1 MPRLA
6 SVSQCTGCTACISIC
21 PQNCIQMKE
30 DDAGFAFPE
39 IIDQSSCI
47 ACGLCERICPM
58 LTNKKCD
65 RDLSTVAYAAF
76 SKNNSLRFES
86 SSGGIF
92 SELASVV
99 LDLGG
104 IVYGASYDEKGVVR
118 HIGIESYE
126 KLEKLR
132 GAKYSQSILGNTF
145 RLLKNHLD
153 SGKAVLFSGTPCQVV
168 GLRAFLRKDY
178 DKLICLD
185 FVCHGIPS
193 PMVWKKYVGYR
204 AHTDNN
210 EIYPQRI
217 NMRNKESGWSRYSY
231 SVEFLYS
238 EKNRYL
244 CKNNNDLF
252 MNLFVNDYILRKSC
266 SACNFKGYSRISDI
280 TLGDFWGIWNIDPN
294 MDDNKGTSLVLIHS
308 SKGKE
313 LFGKILKDIK
323 IKKVTLEQASRENPS
338 LISSSKHKWNRD
350 QILNEIFQNGFQTVE
365 AILKTEKNGE
375 NKLQRLY
382 RNLLGKLSN

>member
-153 SGKAVLFSGTPCQVV
+153 SGKAVL
-168 GLRAFLRKDY
+168 
-178 DKLICLD
+178 I
-185 FVCHGIPS
+185 
-193 PMVWKKYVGYR
+193 
-204 AHTDNN
+204 
-210 EIYPQRI
+210 
-217 NMRNKESGWSRYSY
+217 
-231 SVEFLYS
+231 
-238 EKNRYL
+238 
-244 CKNNNDLF
+244 DL
-252 MNLFVNDYILRKSC
+252 
-266 SACNFKGYSRISDI
+266 
-280 TLGDFWGIWNIDPN
+280 
-294 MDDNKGTSLVLIHS
+294 
-308 SKGKE
+308 
-313 LFGKILKDIK
+313 
-323 IKKVTLEQASRENPS
+323 
-338 LISSSKHKWNRD
+338 
-350 QILNEIFQNGFQTVE
+350 
-365 AILKTEKNGE
+365 
-375 NKLQRLY
+375 
-382 RNLLGKLSN
+382 

>member
-1 MPRLA
+1 M
-6 SVSQCTGCTACISIC
+6 QCVTS
-21 PQNCIQMKE
+21 
-30 DDAGFAFPE
+30 
-39 IIDQSSCI
+39 
-47 ACGLCERICPM
+47 
-58 LTNKKCD
+58 D
-65 RDLSTVAYAAF
+65 RYLQVAYAAF

-244 CKNNNDLF
+244 CKN
-252 MNLFVNDYILRKSC
+252 K
-266 SACNFKGYSRISDI
+266 
-280 TLGDFWGIWNIDPN
+280 
-294 MDDNKGTSLVLIHS
+294 
-308 SKGKE
+308 
-313 LFGKILKDIK
+313 FG
-323 IKKVTLEQASRENPS
+323 
-338 LISSSKHKWNRD
+338 
-350 QILNEIFQNGFQTVE
+350 FQNRW
-365 AILKTEKNGE
+365 K
-375 NKLQRLY
+375 Y
-382 RNLLGKLSN
+382 LLDEEDYLLCNYESVTKIMEMEQKKFHNYVTSIIN